1 MKQNCFLSRVKTA
14 LHYPRNTILFGEP
27 LTGSAVD
34 LDRAAM
40 EWAVGNYV
48 RIAVILAALVLAMVS
63 MIRIARDTTPGE
75 HRCFSSCGM
84 P

>member
-1 MKQNCFLSRVKTA
+1 
-14 LHYPRNTILFGEP
+14 
-27 LTGSAVD
+27 
-34 LDRAAM
+34 M